1 MALSPIVWLA
11 VGLTLFAAEVL
22 VPGFV
27 VFWFGVG
34 GVLTALLVYLRLL
47 ASAEA
52 QWLFFFVSSFAFL
65 GLWFGYLKKRFSKG
79 DEGDFRDPT
88 LVNLRGRCTR
98 RIAPSAPG
106 EVELFDSFHGI
117 RKWQAESG
125 EVIDEGDEV
134 SVQDARGIKLI
145 VKKHR

>member
-65 GLWFGYLKKRFSKG
+65 GLWFGYLEETLL
-79 DEGDFRDPT
+79 EGR
-88 LVNLRGRCTR
+88 
-98 RIAPSAPG
+98 
-106 EVELFDSFHGI
+106 
-117 RKWQAESG
+117 
-125 EVIDEGDEV
+125 
-134 SVQDARGIKLI
+134 
-145 VKKHR
+145 